1 MTLESL
7 TLWAALLAHVFAGA
21 VAIVSL
27 ILRRR
32 ADRWFIALL
41 TVAIG
46 LHTVS
51 LAARWQRVGHGPFI
65 TMFEI
70 LSSNIWSLSL
80 ALALVWW
87 RIPAIRAVA
96 AFVMPILFLM
106 MGWLLVASPA
116 DGHFPPTYRTVWL
129 YVHIGFGKVFL
140 GAVLVSVGLSAV
152 ILARGSDG
160 LRARLAA
167 LPSSDRLDDLSF
179 RFMGIGIVFESL
191 MLISGSIWAQD
202 AWGRYWSWDPLETW
216 ALLTWLT
223 LAFAIHMRVAAKVA
237 PRVGAVLVMA
247 VFLIAFLTFF
257 GIPFVSVS
265 PHKGAI

>member
-1 MTLESL
+1 
-7 TLWAALLAHVFAGA
+7 
-21 VAIVSL
+21 
-27 ILRRR
+27 
-32 ADRWFIALL
+32 
-41 TVAIG
+41 
-46 LHTVS
+46 
-51 LAARWQRVGHGPFI
+51 
-65 TMFEI
+65 
-70 LSSNIWSLSL
+70 
-80 ALALVWW
+80 
-87 RIPAIRAVA
+87 
-96 AFVMPILFLM
+96 VMPILFLM

-152 ILARGSDG
+152 ILARGSRW
-160 LRARLAA
+160 LASRLAT
-167 LPSSDRLDDLSF
+167 LPASGRLDDLSF